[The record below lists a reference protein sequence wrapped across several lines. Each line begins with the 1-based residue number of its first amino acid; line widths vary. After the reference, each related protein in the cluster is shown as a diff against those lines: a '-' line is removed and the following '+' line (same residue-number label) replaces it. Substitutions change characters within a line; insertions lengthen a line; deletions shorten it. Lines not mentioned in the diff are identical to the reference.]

1 MSAGN
6 ELLLYRVNFCERPVA
21 PSLHSLTETLRVQ
34 RVLALG
40 RRLVGADPPRDY
52 SGPPYQ
58 GRGLLAGASGGRGV
72 PVLAPGGRGLR
83 RPPQRRAVIDRRW
96 EGEQIRLRQI
106 LRRLTGEG
114 VD

>member
-58 GRGLLAGASGGRGV
+58 GRGLLAG
-72 PVLAPGGRGLR
+72 LAEDVAYLSW
-83 RPPQRRAVIDRRW
+83 RRAGAGCGGPRSAV
-96 EGEQIRLRQI
+96 Q
-106 LRRLTGEG
+106 
-114 VD
+114 